1 MSAKIENGIIKNS
14 LQEKTFRKSDRQKAN
29 FQINIENL
37 CQKTGQKLQALAKSN
52 NYMDISKKYSVINV
66 IVFVQF

>member
-29 FQINIENL
+29 FRINVENL
-37 CQKTGQKLQALAKSN
+37 C
-52 NYMDISKKYSVINV
+52 
-66 IVFVQF
+66 